1 MSPTRLS
8 SYISCPVP
16 PAPAQNSNAG
26 PATQPTRRSP
36 IQSGAGPPQRW
47 SFSQGD
53 PPRGPPRDPA
63 RGPPRDPRREPPRRE
78 SLPGQEWGAPPPPAK
93 TRPTLP
99 STDETPPTLPGDLY
113 FQYQKADVQP
123 SLFSSKK
130 TSSSERGGEGC
141 LLNYERRRR
150 SGRNWRSW
158 RGWRSRTSRRWERR
172 ERCD

>member
-1 MSPTRLS
+1 MMMSPTRLS

-26 PATQPTRRSP
+26 PARWSCSQGDPPR
-36 IQSGAGPPQRW
+36 GPP
-47 SFSQGD
+47 GD

-63 RGPPRDPRREPPRRE
+63 RGPPPRRE
-78 SLPGQEWGAPPPPAK
+78 SLPGQEWGAPPPPPK

-158 RGWRSRTSRRWERR
+158 RRRRSRTSRRWERR